1 MIDYYADWCISC
13 IELEHGAFKNP
24 DAIALLKNHQLLQI
38 DLTDN
43 NEAEALLDRFNLQ
56 GPPSILFFDKKGQEL
71 AHTRIYAYKDEDTF
85 LKHLRSIFNNCYCFL
100 FSRYW
105 LRLGISFWLSSCLRF
120 E

>member
-24 DAIALLKNHQLLQI
+24 GALALLKNHQLLQI

-43 NEAEALLDRFNLQ
+43 DEAEALLDRFNLQ

-71 AHTRIYAYKDEDTF
+71 THARIYAYKDEDTF
-85 LKHLRSIFNNCYCFL
+85 LKHLRSIFN
-100 FSRYW
+100 
-105 LRLGISFWLSSCLRF
+105 
-120 E
+120 